1 MKKTVL
7 LMVLIFTAWTTNADD
22 SVNWKEYTGTYVFPV
37 ESMVETFDVTIQ
49 SDTILTIS
57 SYLGEA
63 ALTCVEK
70 DRFEFPQY
78 GGVIVFE
85 RDEAARIAGCRVSIA
100 MMDMEEIKAEKQ

>member
-1 MKKTVL
+1 MI
-7 LMVLIFTAWTTNADD
+7 LIFTAWTTNADD
-22 SVNWKEYTGTYVFPV
+22 CVNWKEYTGSYIFSG

-49 SDTILTIS
+49 SDTILRIS

-63 ALTCVEK
+63 VLTCVEK

-85 RDEAARIAGCRVSIA
+85 RDETAKIAGCRVSIA
-100 MMDMEEIKAEKQ
+100 AMDMENIKAEKQ